1 MGNSSE
7 SVVPGALPGALR
19 LRVVEIARQWIGT
32 PYHHQAS
39 AKGIG
44 TDCLGL
50 VRGVWRELYGFDAEV
65 PPAYSRD
72 WADASGHETMLEAAS
87 RHLIAVDPGLIGPA
101 DVVLF
106 RIRPGMVAKHAG
118 VMTSATTMIH
128 AMEGAPVS
136 EVAVT
141 KWWRRKIAASFQFP
155 EICPKN

>member
-1 MGNSSE
+1 MVNSFE
-7 SVVPGALPGALR
+7 GVVPGALPGAVR

-72 WADASGHETMLEAAS
+72 WAEASGIETMLAAAS
-87 RHLIAVDPGLIGPA
+87 RHLIAIEREQLAGG
-101 DVVLF
+101 DVVVF
-106 RIRPGMVAKHAG
+106 RIRPGMVAKHSG
-118 VMTSATTMIH
+118 LMTSATTMIH
-128 AMEGAPVS
+128 AMEGGPVS

-141 KWWRRKIAASFQFP
+141 NWWRRRIAAGFQFP
-155 EICPKN
+155 EI